1 MNRNTIIRIAIPTAL
16 YESVKGKVLN
26 EVTVEEEVQ
35 KISIDGEEFE
45 ELAQNQFLS
54 DLNDNTFFDTKI
66 IDELEDYLIQNKL
79 VILKK
84 SKSPT
89 KEGIKDIFTKGAM
102 KQKGKTIL
110 PKGDKKLDMKVFDD
124 ETAKE
129 PIYKDKAADAKKK

>member
-26 EVTVEEEVQ
+26 EVAVEEEVQ

-79 VILKK
+79 AIIKK
-84 SKSPT
+84 VKSET
-89 KEGIKDIFTKGAM
+89 E
-102 KQKGKTIL
+102 
-110 PKGDKKLDMKVFDD
+110 KK
-124 ETAKE
+124 
-129 PIYKDKAADAKKK
+129 

>member
-1 MNRNTIIRIAIPTAL
+1 MNRNTIIRIAIPSAL

-26 EVTVEEEVQ
+26 EVAAEEEVQ
-35 KISIDGEEFE
+35 KISVDGEEFE

-124 ETAKE
+124 ETAKA
-129 PIYKDKAADAKKK
+129 PIYKDKVADAKKK

>member
-79 VILKK
+79 AIIKK
-84 SKSPT
+84 VKSET
-89 KEGIKDIFTKGAM
+89 E
-102 KQKGKTIL
+102 
-110 PKGDKKLDMKVFDD
+110 KK
-124 ETAKE
+124 
-129 PIYKDKAADAKKK
+129 

>member
-1 MNRNTIIRIAIPTAL
+1 MNRNTIIRIAIPSAL

-26 EVTVEEEVQ
+26 EIAVEEEVQ

-102 KQKGKTIL
+102 KQKGKTVL

>member
-26 EVTVEEEVQ
+26 EVAAEEEVQ
-35 KISIDGEEFE
+35 KISVDGEEFE

-102 KQKGKTIL
+102 KQKGKTVL

>member
-26 EVTVEEEVQ
+26 EVAVKEEVQ
-35 KISIDGEEFE
+35 KISVDGEEFE

-84 SKSPT
+84 SKSET
-89 KEGIKDIFTKGAM
+89 KEGIKDIFTKGSM
-102 KQKGKTIL
+102 KKKGKTLI

-124 ETAKE
+124 ETAKA